1 MALDLYMI
9 TLAVNQDRLVS
20 NLRYSFTDRE
30 VLIAELMQ
38 NARRAGASS
47 VVIDF
52 DGNTKTLTVTDNG
65 RGISNFQSLFTLA
78 ESGWEDSIQES
89 EHPFGMGFF
98 STLFSAEEVEVYSF
112 DQFIRFKTKDALAF
126 SSIAVNTIESYELPL
141 NGSKICL
148 IGIDLTSH
156 EVEMAVKKYAKGFP
170 IQVVLNGVPA
180 ANPDAISE
188 SFSDSS
194 IGKVRL
200 SRSNSIECYLQGIPV
215 LSTIYSWSACQNTPN
230 VVHLNSDFKGKM
242 PDRSS
247 LFDERVA
254 AGRIKNLIRD
264 LWAKKLAV
272 LKLQLSAKDFA
283 EEYWTIARDWDLL
296 DVFNDVHYLPSCL
309 LSVLTDIPV
318 ITNWS
323 SERQDFMVKR
333 GSGVSLK
340 DVLSGAAVLFHGLP
354 DCSDDM
360 HWPAASMALELKWA
374 FIEPCKLP
382 IGHWAF
388 DHLVDLSTME
398 VKVDFEPLVDCY
410 LKGMQVCTDITLCNN
425 YSIKSKD
432 HEVLI
437 SNQSV
442 FLSNRTLLIPRLS
455 TGDDY
460 SLKQIDC
467 YFYDEKFDEASY
479 DEDLNLL
486 TRLVS
491 AERTKLN
498 GGSQVDTFD
507 DVLNSGNLRAFS
519 ALGNSIFVVTLD
531 AQLQRKTIQIA
542 PEHFDRFN
550 QFLDSLPVVS

>member
-1 MALDLYMI
+1 VDLDLYMI

-20 NLRYSFTDRE
+20 NLRFSFTNRE

-38 NARRAGASS
+38 NARRAGASN
-47 VVIDF
+47 VNIEF
-52 DGNTKTLTVTDNG
+52 DEHSKTLTVTDNG
-65 RGISNFQSLFTLA
+65 SGISNFQSLFTLA
-78 ESGWEDSIQES
+78 ESGWDDSIQES

-112 DQFIRFKTKDALAF
+112 DQVIRFKTKDALAF

-156 EVEMAVKKYAKGFP
+156 EVQMAVKKYAKGFP

-188 SFSDSS
+188 SFLDSS

-200 SRSNSIECYLQGIPV
+200 FPSNSIECYLQGIPV
-215 LSTIYSWSACQNTPN
+215 LSTIYCWSDCQKTAN

-254 AGRIKNLIRD
+254 SDRIKNLIRD
-264 LWAKKLAV
+264 LWAEKLAV

-283 EEYWTIARDWDLL
+283 EEYWSLARDWGLL
-296 DVFNDVHYLPSCL
+296 DVFNDVPYLPSYL
-309 LSVLTDIPV
+309 LSVLTDTPV

-323 SERQDFMVKR
+323 AERNSFMVRR

-340 DVLSGAAVLFHGLP
+340 EVLSGAAVLFHTLP
-354 DCSDDM
+354 DCSDDT
-360 HWPAASMALELKWA
+360 HWAAAVMALELKWS
-374 FIEPCKLP
+374 FVDPSKLP
-382 IGHWAF
+382 IGHWAY

-410 LKGMQVCTDITLCNN
+410 LNGSQVRTDVTLCNN

-432 HEVLI
+432 HEVII

-442 FLSNRTLLIPRLS
+442 FLSNRTLLIPRHS
-455 TGDDY
+455 TGDDN

-467 YFYDEKFDEASY
+467 YFYDDTFDEASY
-479 DEDLNLL
+479 DEDVGLL
-486 TRLVS
+486 TRLVR

-498 GGSQVDTFD
+498 GGSQVDTFN
-507 DVLNSGNLRAFS
+507 DVLNSGNLNAFS
-519 ALGNSIFVVTLD
+519 ALGNSIFVVKLD
-531 AQLQRKTIQIA
+531 STLQRQTIQIA
-542 PEHFDRFN
+542 PEHLDRFN
-550 QFLDSLPVVS
+550 QFLDSLTVVS

>member
-1 MALDLYMI
+1 MI

-20 NLRYSFTDRE
+20 NLRFSFTNRE

-38 NARRAGASS
+38 NARRAGASN
-47 VVIDF
+47 VNIEF
-52 DGNTKTLTVTDNG
+52 DNCSKTLTVTDNG
-65 RGISNFQSLFTLA
+65 SGISNFQSLFTLA

-148 IGIDLTSH
+148 IGIDLTLH

-170 IQVVLNGVPA
+170 IQVILNGVPA
-180 ANPDAISE
+180 VNPDAISD
-188 SFSDSS
+188 SFLDSS

-215 LSTIYSWSACQNTPN
+215 LSTIYCWSDSQKVAN

-254 AGRIKNLIRD
+254 SDRIKNLIRD
-264 LWAKKLAV
+264 LWAEKLAT
-272 LKLQLSAKDFA
+272 LKLQMSAKDFA
-283 EEYWTIARDWDLL
+283 EEYWTLAREWDLL
-296 DVFNDVHYLPSCL
+296 DVFNDVPYLPSCL
-309 LSVLTDIPV
+309 LSVLTDTPV

-323 SERQDFMVKR
+323 YDRALFLVKR
-333 GSGVSLK
+333 SSGVYLK
-340 DVLSGAAVLFHGLP
+340 DVLSGSAILFHGLP
-354 DCSDDM
+354 DCSDDT
-360 HWPAASMALELKWA
+360 HWAAAVMAQHLKWD
-374 FIEPCKLP
+374 FIDPSKLP
-382 IGHWAF
+382 MGHWAF

-398 VKVDFEPLVDCY
+398 VEVDFEPLVDCY
-410 LKGMQVCTDITLCNN
+410 LNGVQVCTDVTLCNN
-425 YSIKSKD
+425 YSIKSKN

-437 SNQSV
+437 SDQSV
-442 FLSNRTLLIPRLS
+442 FLSNRTLLIPRLT
-455 TGDDY
+455 TGDDN

-467 YFYDEKFDEASY
+467 YFYDDKFDEASY
-479 DEDLNLL
+479 DDDLNLL
-486 TRLVS
+486 TRLVR

-498 GGSQVDTFD
+498 GGSQVETFN
-507 DVLNSGNLRAFS
+507 DVLSSGNLDAFS
-519 ALGNSIFVVTLD
+519 ALGNSIFVVKLD

-542 PEHFDRFN
+542 PEHLDRFN
-550 QFLDSLPVVS
+550 QFLDSLTIEVDK